1 MNNIF
6 AHYQEIRLKMRMETK
21 STSTDNHSIMYYP
34 KSIFEGNIS
43 HTDFNF
49 LLYNDTLSV

>member
-1 MNNIF
+1 
-6 AHYQEIRLKMRMETK
+6 MRMETK

>member
-21 STSTDNHSIMYYP
+21 STSTDMAMP
-34 KSIFEGNIS
+34 
-43 HTDFNF
+43 
-49 LLYNDTLSV
+49 